1 VSPIEIHEIVSA
13 ARLRL
18 TRDEIAG
25 LPQELHGTPLSIQ
38 PSDTLGVWEQDDGVC
53 GIKRYRVL
61 AVMRRRRCVFQ
72 IGFWDRKD
80 EIWLIECTDG
90 SRRFRSGNTGRAW
103 GRRLDLT
110 FGDLP

>member
-1 VSPIEIHEIVSA
+1 MNKKMSA
-13 ARLRL
+13 KQCSDWCKEPPVPGY
-18 TRDEIAG
+18 RDC
-25 LPQELHGTPLSIQ
+25 LVHLN
-38 PSDTLGVWEQDDGVC
+38 
-53 GIKRYRVL
+53 
-61 AVMRRRRCVFQ
+61 Q

-103 GRRLDLT
+103 GKRLDLT